1 MVKLV
6 RNARKYIHSITT
18 IEPHIKKYLHIWKG
32 NLAHSENHY
41 RGIDVGF
48 NTMWCEFAQ
57 PDGLTDQQSNPW
69 SCVYTTRKLFHMVV
83 WVG

>member
-1 MVKLV
+1 MMIATKQLIVDILMINLSFSKIKHGHKH
-6 RNARKYIHSITT
+6 NYII
-18 IEPHIKKYLHIWKG
+18 PVPVG
-32 NLAHSENHY
+32 RA
-41 RGIDVGF
+41 IDVCL

-57 PDGLTDQQSNPW
+57 PDGLTDQHSNPW